1 MNRTILPGREFR
13 LKFKGVGM
21 EEFKTRV
28 KNESDMDAWESSEA
42 YDVSIMSLLVEIK
55 LNVHLQRF

>member
-1 MNRTILPGREFR
+1 MGDS
-13 LKFKGVGM
+13 M

-42 YDVSIMSLLVEIK
+42 YDVSL
-55 LNVHLQRF
+55 R